1 MNSFIPWVGGK
12 SKLLW
17 IINKMAPDH
26 YSRFIDVFGGS
37 GTVTMSRPI
46 QQGCMEV
53 YNDFNSNLT
62 NLFCCVK
69 NRPLAL
75 LAELGFLPLNTRDDF
90 NVLYKFLSKGEIT
103 DDYLQEEMELTE
115 ILLKPPE
122 AEAIRTLL
130 LERAPRG
137 DVRRAADFFKLV
149 RYSFSGSSKS
159 FGGKPCDIRRFFH
172 LIWECSRRLANVIVE
187 NKDFEDVIRRM
198 LQNSGKVLDNA
209 SPIITSRLARN
220 IRISVIKTPVLDEDA
235 GVAASIR
242 IVNPRNLSKADFVQS
257 GTATEEML
265 DFLSACLRYGVSIC
279 VAGATSSGKTTVAG
293 WLLSTIPDRKRIFT
307 IEDGSRELQ
316 LIREHDGRVT
326 NSVVHTQTRDSENER
341 QRIDQIALLDI
352 ALRFNPDIIC
362 VGEMRGPEA
371 NAAQEAARVGIAV
384 LTTIHSNS
392 SEGTYRRMVSLCKRA
407 VDTPDDTL
415 MGYVTEAYPIVVYCR
430 QLENKQRRI
439 TNISECEILPD
450 GSRRLHK
457 LYEYHITDNH
467 LEDNRFI
474 IEGEHRKC
482 EEISESLRRRFIEN
496 GMPLGA
502 LAQFVQGKEEDE

>member
-137 DVRRAADFFKLV
+137 DARRAADFFKLV

-187 NKDFEDVIRRM
+187 NKDFEDVIRQYDRGDAWIYCDPPYFEAECYEVAFPKENHQRLHDTLLNCQGYVM
-198 LQNSGKVLDNA
+198 VSYNYCPYICELYHEFYIFRVVRPNSMSQTAGSEYEEV
-209 SPIITSRLARN
+209 IITNYDPRKACWQLSLESLLNCGSEARYEL
-220 IRISVIKTPVLDEDA
+220 IHEPERPIKT
-235 GVAASIR
+235 
-242 IVNPRNLSKADFVQS
+242 
-257 GTATEEML
+257 
-265 DFLSACLRYGVSIC
+265 
-279 VAGATSSGKTTVAG
+279 
-293 WLLSTIPDRKRIFT
+293 
-307 IEDGSRELQ
+307 
-316 LIREHDGRVT
+316 T
-326 NSVVHTQTRDSENER
+326 N
-341 QRIDQIALLDI
+341 
-352 ALRFNPDIIC
+352 
-362 VGEMRGPEA
+362 
-371 NAAQEAARVGIAV
+371 
-384 LTTIHSNS
+384 
-392 SEGTYRRMVSLCKRA
+392 
-407 VDTPDDTL
+407 
-415 MGYVTEAYPIVVYCR
+415 
-430 QLENKQRRI
+430 
-439 TNISECEILPD
+439 
-450 GSRRLHK
+450 
-457 LYEYHITDNH
+457 
-467 LEDNRFI
+467 
-474 IEGEHRKC
+474 
-482 EEISESLRRRFIEN
+482 
-496 GMPLGA
+496 
-502 LAQFVQGKEEDE
+502 

>member
-46 QQGCMEV
+46 QPGCMEV

-187 NKDFEDVIRRM
+187 NKDFEDVIRQYDRGDAWIYCDPPYFEAECYEVAFPKENHQR
-198 LQNSGKVLDNA
+198 LHDTLLNCHGYREAYQKLGLFGPEHCVGDRAEQDYIGKVLVL
-209 SPIITSRLARN
+209 SPDTLKESCWSQENQLWYAHDGFGCSPHAIGR
-220 IRISVIKTPVLDEDA
+220 SVRCTCLSDGEMTRWNRDEFVGVLDEKFLPDWA
-235 GVAASIR
+235 KES
-242 IVNPRNLSKADFVQS
+242 LSQFQQ
-257 GTATEEML
+257 E
-265 DFLSACLRYGVSIC
+265 
-279 VAGATSSGKTTVAG
+279 
-293 WLLSTIPDRKRIFT
+293 
-307 IEDGSRELQ
+307 
-316 LIREHDGRVT
+316 
-326 NSVVHTQTRDSENER
+326 
-341 QRIDQIALLDI
+341 
-352 ALRFNPDIIC
+352 
-362 VGEMRGPEA
+362 
-371 NAAQEAARVGIAV
+371 EAA
-384 LTTIHSNS
+384 
-392 SEGTYRRMVSLCKRA
+392 
-407 VDTPDDTL
+407 
-415 MGYVTEAYPIVVYCR
+415 
-430 QLENKQRRI
+430 
-439 TNISECEILPD
+439 
-450 GSRRLHK
+450 
-457 LYEYHITDNH
+457 
-467 LEDNRFI
+467 
-474 IEGEHRKC
+474 
-482 EEISESLRRRFIEN
+482 ESP
-496 GMPLGA
+496 GMNN
-502 LAQFVQGKEEDE
+502 QSM